1 MSTLKANRYENT
13 STSDGGINIDSSGRV
28 LVGVSSSYANSNAD
42 DLQIGSNSSSTET
55 GITLGSTLGS
65 GIRFADSG
73 STSAGIIEYSHGTD
87 YMRFVTNASEVMR
100 LDSSGNL
107 GIGNTNPSDYASG
120 TENLVV
126 GDTSS
131 SNGITILTGTGN
143 AGGINF
149 ADGTGGTDRG
159 RLDYDHGDD
168 RMRFYTASSE
178 QMRITS
184 AGIVCVNRTSVVH
197 GGQLSL
203 DYTNGTTAGLAIKD
217 TQTSGTGAV
226 LQVVNGSGT
235 IVGSITQNQSTTSF
249 NTSSDYRLKENVID
263 VTDGIARVKQLQ
275 PKRFNFIADDSRT
288 VDGFLAHEAQAV
300 VPEAVTGTHNAVEV
314 WKEGEEL
321 PDSVSVGDNKLDED
335 GNTIPEYQGI
345 DQSKLVPLLTAA
357 LQEAISKIET
367 LEAKVAALEAA

>member
-120 TENLVV
+120 AENLVV

-131 SNGITILTGTGN
+131 ANGITILSGTSN
-143 AGGINF
+143 SGGINF

-178 QMRITS
+178 RLRIKNT
-184 AGIVCVNRTSVVH
+184 
-197 GGQLSL
+197 GQ
-203 DYTNGTTAGLAIKD
+203 T
-217 TQTSGTGAV
+217 
-226 LQVVNGSGT
+226 
-235 IVGSITQNQSTTSF
+235 
-249 NTSSDYRLKENVID
+249 
-263 VTDGIARVKQLQ
+263 
-275 PKRFNFIADDSRT
+275 FI
-288 VDGFLAHEAQAV
+288 
-300 VPEAVTGTHNAVEV
+300 
-314 WKEGEEL
+314 
-321 PDSVSVGDNKLDED
+321 
-335 GNTIPEYQGI
+335 QG
-345 DQSKLVPLLTAA
+345 TAA
-357 LQEAISKIET
+357 DGVLNVNSTQG
-367 LEAKVAALEAA
+367 AATNKNLDFY